1 MGEGADL
8 RINFQRNSKMGICDN
23 RVVIITGAG
32 GGLGAAHARVFAAE
46 GASVVVNDI
55 NKAAAQAVVDEIVA
69 KGGKAVVNT
78 SDITNYADS
87 ENAVKQAIET
97 FGDLHIVLNNAG
109 INRDRMF
116 ASMTEQEWDA
126 IMSVHLKGHF
136 CISSHAVHYWR
147 DQQKAGR
154 KVDARIINTTSGAGL
169 QGSIGQSNYA
179 AAKAGIAALTLNQAA
194 ELRRYGIT
202 ANAVA
207 PSARTGMTTAVAA
220 MAERMK
226 KPEDGSFDHFAPEN
240 VSTLLVWLGSAEAAH
255 VTGRIFESEGGRICI
270 CDGWR
275 TTVGVDKGAQWK
287 PAEIGEAMKE
297 LLAKEV
303 PAQQVWGT

>member
-1 MGEGADL
+1 MTGLLEG
-8 RINFQRNSKMGICDN
+8 
-23 RVVIITGAG
+23 RVAIITGAG

-46 GASVVVNDI
+46 GCAVVVNDI
-55 NKAAAQAVVDEIVA
+55 NRETAQAVVDEITA
-69 KGGKAVVNT
+69 AGGQAVVNG
-78 SDITNYADS
+78 SNITNYNDS
-87 ENAVKQAIET
+87 LNAVTQAIDT

-116 ASMTEQEWDA
+116 ASMTEEEWDA

-147 DQQKAGR
+147 GKSKEGAE
-154 KVDARIINTTSGAGL
+154 VDARIINTTSGAGL

-194 ELRRYGIT
+194 ELARYGIT

-207 PSARTGMTTAVAA
+207 PSARTAMTSAVPEMAA
-220 MAERMK
+220 RMAR
-226 KPEDGSFDHFAPEN
+226 PEDGSFDRFAPEN
-240 VSTLLVWLGSAEAAH
+240 VSNLLAWLASPAGRE
-255 VTGRIFESEGGRICI
+255 VTGRVFEAEGGRICI

-275 TTVGVDKGAQWK
+275 TTEGVDRGAAWA
-287 PAEIGEAMKE
+287 PAEIGEAMKQ
-297 LLAKEV
+297 LLAAEV
-303 PAQQVWGT
+303 PAQKVWGT